1 MIVKMKQLTLLCL
14 ATDRDAALEALR
26 ELGVVHVAD
35 VQPPDFETRMAA
47 GDLSPLFNWLS
58 SHIWQ
63 QASRWETPELVQR
76 ATGEALNP
84 GHLRRHLEQRY
95 LGA

>member
-1 MIVKMKQLTLLCL
+1 
-14 ATDRDAALEALR
+14 
-26 ELGVVHVAD
+26 
-35 VQPPDFETRMAA
+35 MAA